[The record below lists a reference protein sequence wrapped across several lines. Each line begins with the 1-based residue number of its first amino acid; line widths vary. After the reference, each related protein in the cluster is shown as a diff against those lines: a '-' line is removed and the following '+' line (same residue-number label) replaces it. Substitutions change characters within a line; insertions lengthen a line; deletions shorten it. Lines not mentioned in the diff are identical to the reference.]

1 MDNLLTSNTTYS
13 VLHIFYSDRLRCVNL
28 LTFLIKANKYMILMN
43 IKYYQNMKIDI
54 DSAAIGAYALS
65 RNTTYCVSIPWKQD

>member
-1 MDNLLTSNTTYS
+1 
-13 VLHIFYSDRLRCVNL
+13 VNL
-28 LTFLIKANKYMILMN
+28 LTFLIKANKCLILMN